1 MDATFDDAIFALQV
15 TLAIKKLGIGL
26 MGWFDGG
33 AWGGLKFLKASGMQH
48 TMPGA
53 KIPNK
58 GWW

>member
-33 AWGGLKFLKASGMQH
+33 AFWLDWRMDGF
-48 TMPGA
+48 
-53 KIPNK
+53 
-58 GWW
+58 